1 MKKQLIDTVA
11 IVDGASTSVHLAPA
25 FRAYGVKCVHILS
38 SESLPERLQAQIN
51 HGDYVRSVVHRG
63 DVRQTADALRDLD
76 ITVVLPGG
84 GSGIELAAWLAEE
97 LHVPLRNPVELAAA
111 RRDKFEQIECLKR
124 AGVRTP
130 QQFQARSA
138 DSIVEW
144 TRSFGR
150 LPVVVKPT
158 RGAGVKGVKICRT
171 LTQVEQAARDIRQ
184 STSYYGEVQED
195 ILVQSYSEGQEYI
208 VDAVSFD
215 RHHKVV
221 SVWEVERD
229 RGHSPRLEKMLVVD
243 HTEPRFRDMIA
254 YAFEVLD
261 AVGLHYG
268 PSHMELIVTDE
279 GPTIVELNSRLHG
292 SLDPRLTTAVTGEN
306 HISATVEAF
315 LNPSLFKQTL
325 DEAPRFSG
333 FCGHVLLVSP
343 RAGVMNEDF
352 PWASIEQLPSCVSV
366 KRWVK
371 TGDKLSVT
379 TDLQTAL
386 GTVGL
391 FDARFDRLV
400 ADWKAIR
407 EIENRFFANAD
418 VNALGA

>member
-1 MKKQLIDTVA
+1 MKKQLIDTIA
-11 IVDGASTSVHLAPA
+11 IVDGASTSMHLAPA

-51 HGDYVRSVVHRG
+51 PGDYIRSVVHRG
-63 DVRQTADALRDLD
+63 DIRQTADELRDLD
-76 ITVVLPGG
+76 ISVVLPGG
-84 GSGIELAAWLAEE
+84 GSGVELASWLADE
-97 LHVPLRNPVELAAA
+97 LGVPLRNPVELAGA
-111 RRDKFEQIECLKR
+111 RRDKFEQIETLKR

-138 DSIVEW
+138 REVVDW
-144 TRSFGR
+144 ARSFGS

-158 RGAGVKGVKICRT
+158 RGAGVNGVKICRT
-171 LTQVEQAARDIRQ
+171 LAQVEEAARDIRA
-184 STSYYGEVQED
+184 STSYYGEAQED

-208 VDAVSFD
+208 VDSVSYD
-215 RHHKVV
+215 SLHKVI

-229 RGHSPRLEKMLVVD
+229 RRHSPRLEKMLVVD
-243 HTEPRFRDMIA
+243 HTEPRFRELIA
-254 YAFEVLD
+254 YAFDVLN
-261 AVGLHYG
+261 AVGFHYG
-268 PSHMELIVTDE
+268 PSHMELIVTSE
-279 GPTIVELNSRLHG
+279 GPVIVELNSRLHG

-315 LNPSLFKQTL
+315 LNPSRFKETL
-325 DEAPRFSG
+325 NDPPRFNG

-343 RAGVMNEDF
+343 RVGVMRADF
-352 PWASIEQLPSCVSV
+352 PWASIEELPSCVSV

-379 TDLQTAL
+379 TDLKTAL

-391 FDARFDRLV
+391 FDTRFDRLV
-400 ADWKAIR
+400 ADWKSIR
-407 EIENRFFANAD
+407 DIENRFFADAD
-418 VNALGA
+418 ARAP